1 MSYAI
6 FSVDNEKRNKIK
18 EVISDDLISRQSIT
32 TRDAK
37 AIKIE
42 KEVQFV
48 LIEGE
53 DSALDRAKEL
63 FKDIGTLEEGQAAE
77 DIYAKF
83 KADEEG
89 AAAGVGFLFGD

>member
-18 EVISDDLISRQSIT
+18 EIISDDLISRQSIT

-48 LIEGE
+48 LIEGDDQAIE
-53 DSALDRAKEL
+53 KAKEL
-63 FKDIGTLEEGQAAE
+63 FQEIGTVIDSAEAEEIYQKLKE
-77 DIYAKF
+77 D
-83 KADEEG
+83 EQG
-89 AAAGVGFLFGD
+89 AAAGVGFIFGD

>member
-18 EVISDDLISRQSIT
+18 EIISDDLISRQSIT

-48 LIEGE
+48 LIEGDE
-53 DSALDRAKEL
+53 KAIEKAKEL
-63 FKDIGTLEEGQAAE
+63 FQDVGTVIDPSEAEEIYQKLKE
-77 DIYAKF
+77 D
-83 KADEEG
+83 EQG
-89 AAAGVGFLFGD
+89 AAAGVGFIFGD

>member
-18 EVISDDLISRQSIT
+18 EIISDDLISRQSIT

-48 LIEGE
+48 LIEGDDKAIE
-53 DSALDRAKEL
+53 KAKEL
-63 FKDIGTLEEGQAAE
+63 FQDIGTQIESAEAEEIYEKLKE
-77 DIYAKF
+77 D
-83 KADEEG
+83 EQG
-89 AAAGVGFLFGD
+89 AAAGVGFIFGD

>member
-18 EVISDDLISRQSIT
+18 EIISDDLISRQSIT

-48 LIEGE
+48 LIEGDE
-53 DSALDRAKEL
+53 QAIEKAKEL
-63 FKDIGTLEEGQAAE
+63 FQEIGTVIDPAEAE
-77 DIYAKF
+77 DIYQKL
-83 KADEEG
+83 KEDEQG
-89 AAAGVGFLFGD
+89 AAAGVGFIFGD

>member
-48 LIEGE
+48 LIEGDE
-53 DSALDRAKEL
+53 KAIEKAKEL
-63 FKDIGTLEEGQAAE
+63 FQDIGTQIESAEAE
-77 DIYAKF
+77 DIYAKL
-83 KADEEG
+83 KEDEQG
-89 AAAGVGFLFGD
+89 AAAGVGFIFGD

>member
-6 FSVDNEKRNKIK
+6 FSVENEKRNKIK

-48 LIEGE
+48 LIEGDE
-53 DSALDRAKEL
+53 KAIEKAKEL
-63 FKDIGTLEEGQAAE
+63 FQDIGTVIDSTEAEEIYNKLKE
-77 DIYAKF
+77 D
-83 KADEEG
+83 EQG
-89 AAAGVGFLFGD
+89 AAAGVGFIFGD